1 MTGNNFLQIDPTH
14 FNGSTTR
21 HYDDLPENFLETVS
35 PHNTGP
41 PLPLSSLPNHHDNGG
56 SHLAGLGSMSV
67 TGSEFHRY
75 NGPASLL
82 SPLQLDN
89 PLGVTR
95 NGRASEML
103 SSLRTNNTYVKEE
116 MNSDLGF
123 NHEYE
128 VPMYLHQPSQ
138 QELERMTAATPPAIS
153 SDILGNSCI
162 PGNEFKVVQ
171 YEVATSQAYIPQNH
185 DHLQLQSQPPPQ
197 QQQQTSRRSR
207 ARAKNVNSQQQQQQ
221 QQLHHSNTINNAGP
235 SSNEDAT
242 SPPQHHHQQQQQAA
256 RQPRATGKIAY
267 ELKQHSIPQAIFAE
281 RILCRSQGTLSDL
294 LRNPKPWNR
303 LKSGRETFRRMFNW
317 VQQPLH
323 VRLSILD
330 MYKDNQIS
338 GPMGSMPI
346 ATTTNVMSPPTPAQ
360 NARQNS
366 RARLATDESGGSA
379 KRPRLVFTDIQKRT
393 LQAIFKETQ
402 RPSREMQQT
411 IAEHLRLDM
420 STVSNFFMNARRRS
434 RNGSVVEDEPAPYQQ
449 IRPITPPPESPTSTP
464 RHTTHSSRN
473 RSFKSPATPHHID
486 EAVAAVAHGR
496 NNSSPNQ
503 SFHSSPQDLISP
515 TDNDVYSDILDSAGQ
530 LLDDNVQNW
539 DESADIKPSRSDF
552 ISQHYDEDSN
562 DQQQNPNDSQQ
573 VFISPRSVDNAYIN
587 NNGSSNG
594 AQQHHGIRQIFSNDS
609 KQPASAPGS
618 VHSN

>member
-35 PHNTGP
+35 PHNSGP
-41 PLPLSSLPNHHDNGG
+41 PLSLPSHHDNGG
-56 SHLAGLGSMSV
+56 SHIPGLSTMSV
-67 TGSEFHRY
+67 AGSDYASLIPMGSSNYTSSLKTESLEHHLRGSHPSPLEKFHRY

-103 SSLRTNNTYVKEE
+103 SSLRTSNTYVKEE

-123 NHEYE
+123 SHDYE

-138 QELERMTAATPPAIS
+138 QELERMTAATPPAIT
-153 SDILGNSCI
+153 SDILGNSCM

-171 YEVATSQAYIPQNH
+171 YEVATSQSYLPQSH
-185 DHLQLQSQPPPQ
+185 EHLQLQPQPPLQ
-197 QQQQTSRRSR
+197 QPASRRSR
-207 ARAKNVNSQQQQQQ
+207 ARTKNLNSQQQQQQ
-221 QQLHHSNTINNAGP
+221 QNHPSNTMNNAGP

-242 SPPQHHHQQQQQAA
+242 SPSQHQQQQA
-256 RQPRATGKIAY
+256 RQPRATGNMGPGAGVPRAVYSTSDTTDPLNAEIDDDIYIDTKELCKRIAY

-330 MYKDNQIS
+330 MYKDSQIS
-338 GPMGSMPI
+338 GPMGSTI
-346 ATTTNVMSPPTPAQ
+346 ADTATNVMSPPTPAQ

-366 RARLATDESGGSA
+366 RARLATDDSGGSA

-464 RHTTHSSRN
+464 RISTQPSRN
-473 RSFKSPATPHHID
+473 RSFKSPAASIQHID
-486 EAVAAVAHGR
+486 EAVAAVAHGT
-496 NNSSPNQ
+496 NSSPNQ
-503 SFHSSPQDLISP
+503 SYHSSPQDLISP
-515 TDNDVYSDILDSAGQ
+515 SDNDVYSDILDSSGQ

-539 DESADIKPSRSDF
+539 DESEDIKPTLES
-552 ISQHYDEDSN
+552 
-562 DQQQNPNDSQQ
+562 
-573 VFISPRSVDNAYIN
+573 
-587 NNGSSNG
+587 
-594 AQQHHGIRQIFSNDS
+594 
-609 KQPASAPGS
+609 
-618 VHSN
+618 